1 MAHVIGS
8 CEVTSLR
15 FAIDILISIP
25 IGIASANQGSEGA
38 PYVIVGETGF
48 GQRKQI
54 RELTL
59 PPRSL
64 EVQRLV
70 LLFRVRTAALRI
82 HCVEPPIILRLAI
95 FITLSSILY
104 EAPATGFTVLISLPS
119 GRITR

>member
-1 MAHVIGS
+1 MPRNGSELVTTVGTLLDFGSRGYVIRSHV
-8 CEVTSLR
+8 VTSLG
-15 FAIDILISIP
+15 FAIDIL

-48 GQRKQI
+48 GKGKQI

-70 LLFRVRTAALRI
+70 LSLSCTYCWRYESTALN
-82 HCVEPPIILRLAI
+82 PRLP
-95 FITLSSILY
+95 F
-104 EAPATGFTVLISLPS
+104 V
-119 GRITR
+119 